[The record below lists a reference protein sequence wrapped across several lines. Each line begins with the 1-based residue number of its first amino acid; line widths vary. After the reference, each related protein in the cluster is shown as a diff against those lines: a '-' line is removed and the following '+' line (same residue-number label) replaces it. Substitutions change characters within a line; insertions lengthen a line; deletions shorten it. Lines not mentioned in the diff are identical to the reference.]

1 MKNYY
6 SITAFLLF
14 AALSFKQ
21 MNMAKVTSNLYM
33 DKYEVT
39 NGEWKTFEKY
49 LLDKG
54 ENPKEY
60 RSNDIWE
67 NMRGFG
73 EQYYSKVEHN
83 KYPVAG
89 VTYEGAQK
97 YCTWKG
103 KQSKIKGIF
112 RLPTIEE
119 IEYQIAEGEQGRK
132 WRKWKKIAKKEGM
145 DMYNFSSPEKPVGIG
160 CIAPSNSYADNK
172 FDIHNI
178 KGNMAEMTTIKGKSV
193 GGSYIDLDNK
203 DWATHI
209 QTYDAP
215 ANWLGFRCVCE
226 L

>member
-89 VTYEGAQK
+89 VTY
-97 YCTWKG
+97 
-103 KQSKIKGIF
+103 
-112 RLPTIEE
+112 RLL
-119 IEYQIAEGEQGRK
+119 RK
-132 WRKWKKIAKKEGM
+132 
-145 DMYNFSSPEKPVGIG
+145 
-160 CIAPSNSYADNK
+160 
-172 FDIHNI
+172 
-178 KGNMAEMTTIKGKSV
+178 
-193 GGSYIDLDNK
+193 
-203 DWATHI
+203 
-209 QTYDAP
+209 
-215 ANWLGFRCVCE
+215 
-226 L
+226 